1 MREAASR
8 GFWMTTYAPYGY
20 KRVYVQD
27 GAKKR
32 PTLEL
37 DPPADAVVRRIF
49 DIVLQGKST
58 LNVTKDPQRRGR
70 GQPQGKAVAQDH
82 RPQRAA
88 QRSLHGHAHNSLP
101 CVHMKRPGGPYG
113 VQCQR
118 RGETR
123 LARTPDR
130 AGSPRQNA
138 WIECPAKE
146 AALVRIA
153 LEGMAQQV
161 AVADRRG
168 FKAGY
173 QVVYVHST

>member
-1 MREAASR
+1 MIASISVAIP
-8 GFWMTTYAPYGY
+8 G
-20 KRVYVQD
+20 Q
-27 GAKKR
+27 GA
-32 PTLEL
+32 
-37 DPPADAVVRRIF
+37 V
-49 DIVLQGKST
+49 
-58 LNVTKDPQRRGR
+58 
-70 GQPQGKAVAQDH
+70 
-82 RPQRAA
+82 
-88 QRSLHGHAHNSLP
+88 
-101 CVHMKRPGGPYG
+101 
-113 VQCQR
+113 
-118 RGETR
+118 
-123 LARTPDR
+123 